1 MELLK
6 RTQKKKKK
14 KELSEG
20 YIVIHLSLL
29 SVWES
34 REGIIF

>member
-6 RTQKKKKK
+6 RTQEK

-20 YIVIHLSLL
+20 YIVILLSLL